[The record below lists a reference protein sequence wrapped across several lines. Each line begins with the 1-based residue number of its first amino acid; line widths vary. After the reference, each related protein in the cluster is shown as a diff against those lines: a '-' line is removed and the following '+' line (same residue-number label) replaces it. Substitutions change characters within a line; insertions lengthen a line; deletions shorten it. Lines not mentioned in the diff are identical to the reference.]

1 MRRLWSSAT
10 AGRGAARNEGDH
22 SLRRALALAFLAP
35 LALALV
41 LAGCSQ
47 PGADVSGGEVLS
59 DAQATQGGASA
70 SPSTTLVA
78 DFRNTDLG
86 CGWEPVG
93 SMGLR
98 YARCFTVD
106 YYEGGYALACMADG
120 NRYLMVPA
128 GGAVPDGL
136 APDVQ
141 VIQTPVSDV
150 YLAASDSL
158 CLFDALDALS
168 GITVSGIERDD
179 WYLEAARVAMDEG
192 AMVFGGKYR
201 APDYELLV
209 SRGVR
214 LAVESTMVNH
224 VPEVREKLME
234 LGIPVLV
241 ELSSYEDEPLGRA
254 EWVRLY
260 GVLCDKDAQAQA
272 VFDEQVDKVGSLEE
286 EDTGKTVAF
295 FYLNASGAA
304 VVRRPGDYVT
314 KMIAQAGGTY
324 AFGDVGQ
331 ARAGSSS
338 VTMEMEKFYATAK
351 DADVIIYN
359 ATIDDDVRTLAEL
372 VQKNEVLA
380 DFAAVRS
387 GDVWI
392 TDRNMYQQMI
402 SAGDII
408 ADIGRVLRGATRDQ
422 TYLRRLT

>member
-1 MRRLWSSAT
+1 MR
-10 AGRGAARNEGDH
+10 GGG
-22 SLRRALALAFLAP
+22 LALLP
-35 LALALV
+35 LLLLVVALTSCGP
-41 LAGCSQ
+41 AGKGVSPATDVPGSQ
-47 PGADVSGGEVLS
+47 TETGSHNGPY
-59 DAQATQGGASA
+59 
-70 SPSTTLVA
+70 TTLVQ
-78 DFRNTDLG
+78 DFHNVDLG
-86 CGWEPVG
+86 CGWEPTG
-93 SMGLR
+93 SMELR

-106 YYEGGYALACMADG
+106 YFADGYALVCMADG
-120 NRYLMVPA
+120 NRYLIVPA
-128 GGAVPDGL
+128 DGAVPEGL
-136 APDVQ
+136 SADIQ
-141 VIQTPVSDV
+141 VIQVPVADV

-158 CLFDALDALS
+158 CLFDALGTLDS
-168 GITVSGIERDD
+168 ITVSGIERDD
-179 WYLEAARVAMDEG
+179 WYLEAARAAMDSG

-209 SRGVR
+209 DKGVR

-260 GVLCDKDAQAQA
+260 GLLCNRDEWARA
-272 VFDEQVDKVGSLEE
+272 VFDEQVDKVGALEAA
-286 EDTGKTVAF
+286 DTGKTVAF
-295 FYLNASGAA
+295 FYLNASGSA

-324 AFGDVGQ
+324 AFGDVEQ

-338 VTMEMEKFYATAK
+338 TTMEMERFYAAAK

-359 ATIDDDVRTLAEL
+359 ATIDDGVESLAQL
-372 VQKNEVLA
+372 LDKNELLA
-380 DFAAVRS
+380 DFAAVKR

-402 SAGDII
+402 ATGDII
-408 ADIGRVLRGATRDQ
+408 ADIGRVLRGATEDQ
-422 TYLRRLT
+422 TYLRRLL

>member
-1 MRRLWSSAT
+1 MMSSNK
-10 AGRGAARNEGDH
+10 RG
-22 SLRRALALAFLAP
+22 RRAILLP
-35 LALALV
+35 LLLLV
-41 LAGCSQ
+41 AMLTLVGCTTG
-47 PGADVSGGEVLS
+47 GANTMDLSNASDVSQDGTS
-59 DAQATQGGASA
+59 GGAQT
-70 SPSTTLVA
+70 SPYTTLVA

-93 SMGLR
+93 SMELR

-106 YYEGGYALACMADG
+106 YYADDYALVCTADG
-120 NRYLMVPA
+120 SRYLVVPE
-128 GGAVPDGL
+128 DGP
-136 APDVQ
+136 APEGLSADVQ
-141 VIQTPVSDV
+141 VIQAPLANV

-158 CLFDALDALS
+158 CLFDALGALDC
-168 GITVSGIERDD
+168 ITVSGIERDD
-179 WYLEAARVAMDEG
+179 WYLEAARAAMDSG

-209 SRGVR
+209 SKGVR

-224 VPEVREKLME
+224 TPEVRDKLME

-260 GVLCDKDAQAQA
+260 GVLCNKGAQAQT
-272 VFDEQVDKVGSLEE
+272 VFDEQVGKVGSLTA

-295 FYLNASGAA
+295 FYLNANGSA

-324 AFGDVGQ
+324 AFGDVEQ

-338 VTMEMEKFYATAK
+338 TTMEMEQFYAAAK
-351 DADVIIYN
+351 DADVVIYN
-359 ATIDDDVRTLAEL
+359 ATIDDGVGTLAEL
-372 VQKNEVLA
+372 VQKNELLV
-380 DFAAVRS
+380 DFAAVK
-387 GDVWI
+387 GGNVWV
-392 TDRNMYQQMI
+392 TDSNMYQQMI
-402 SAGDII
+402 ATGDII
-408 ADIGRVLRGATRDQ
+408 ADIGRVLRGATEDQ

>member
-1 MRRLWSSAT
+1 LLLVVLTSCGSAGKGVPP
-10 AGRGAARNEGDH
+10 A
-22 SLRRALALAFLAP
+22 
-35 LALALV
+35 
-41 LAGCSQ
+41 
-47 PGADVSGGEVLS
+47 ADVSG
-59 DAQATQGGASA
+59 AQTEAASQNG
-70 SPSTTLVA
+70 PYTTLVS
-78 DFRNTDLG
+78 DFRNADLG
-86 CGWEPVG
+86 CGWEPTD
-93 SMGLR
+93 SMELR

-106 YYEGGYALACMADG
+106 YFADGYALACMADG
-120 NRYLMVPA
+120 NRYLIVPA
-128 GGAVPDGL
+128 DGAVPEGL
-136 APDVQ
+136 SADIQ
-141 VIQTPVSDV
+141 VIQAPVADV

-158 CLFDALDALS
+158 CLFDALGTLDS
-168 GITVSGIERDD
+168 ITVSGIERDD
-179 WYLEAARVAMDEG
+179 WYLEAARAAMDSG

-209 SRGVR
+209 DKGVR

-260 GVLCDKDAQAQA
+260 GLLCNRDERAQA
-272 VFDEQVDKVGSLEE
+272 VFDEQVDKVGALEAKA
-286 EDTGKTVAF
+286 TGKTVAF
-295 FYLNASGAA
+295 FYLNASGSA

-324 AFGDVGQ
+324 AFGDVEQ

-338 VTMEMEKFYATAK
+338 TTMEMERFYAAAK

-359 ATIDDDVRTLAEL
+359 ATIDDGVGSLVEL
-372 VQKNEVLA
+372 LDKNELLA
-380 DFAAVRS
+380 DFAAVKR

-402 SAGDII
+402 ATGDII
-408 ADIGRVLRGATRDQ
+408 ADIGRVLRGATEDQ
-422 TYLRRLT
+422 TYLRRLL